1 MLDSASTVFAT
12 NDDHRNLL
20 PKTMKTDKIAI
31 DTGNGEMVVQEWGA
45 TYAQLFST
53 NIVLGEN
60 LIAESLFS
68 GTKVASLNSP
78 VWIVPG

>member
-1 MLDSASTVFAT
+1 MASSAFVDGSRTRYGLDVDGGSEAEVTSGEVTLDEVAS
-12 NDDHRNLL
+12 
-20 PKTMKTDKIAI
+20 
-31 DTGNGEMVVQEWGA
+31 
-45 TYAQLFST
+45 
-53 NIVLGEN
+53 GEN